1 MPRYI
6 TNLHQ
11 LDGRDP
17 AGCAN
22 WATRPW
28 WTVWGSRRS
37 REFWSHGSIRRS
49 RDRASA
55 SAPGRSAHDA
65 LRQARGY
72 SARNAGI
79 PMRSS
84 TYFRRALQRSVRS
97 PWAMNA
103 PIMALHTRTA
113 SSGGTITPVGRAK
126 SWWPRDAAQTELKIH
141 PGRSAGC
148 TPGQRDV
155 VGISSTAARPPPSNA
170 ILNLRGRPYSSL
182 HRRPAKSSRR
192 QFQLRLRAAS
202 NLQAEGV

>member
-1 MPRYI
+1 MRQLGIPTVVDRLVQQAI
-6 TNLHQ
+6 TQALEPL
-11 LDGRDP
+11 LDPTFSESSFGFR
-17 AGCAN
+17 
-22 WATRPW
+22 
-28 WTVWGSRRS
+28 
-37 REFWSHGSIRRS
+37 
-49 RDRASA
+49 
-55 SAPGRSAHDA
+55 PGRSAHDA

-141 PGRSAGC
+141 PVRSAGC

-182 HRRPAKSSRR
+182 HRRPAKSSLSSPS
-192 QFQLRLRAAS
+192 FACA
-202 NLQAEGV
+202 LQAIFRPRASKHGRFAAALSPLGQPA